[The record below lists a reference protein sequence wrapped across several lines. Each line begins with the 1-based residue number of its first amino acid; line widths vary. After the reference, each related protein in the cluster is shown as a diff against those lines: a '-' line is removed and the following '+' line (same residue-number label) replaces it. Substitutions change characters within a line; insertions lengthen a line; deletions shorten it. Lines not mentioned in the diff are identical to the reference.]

1 LAAFSASSATRYF
14 LLALMSLS
22 FKIEVKIRKF
32 KKVSETTEAT
42 GEIRL
47 IGQDME
53 HFEVPASILVRV
65 LGGLQQI
72 VYLLAAT
79 QEDVTI
85 NQRFRL
91 SSDIQQRYTLR
102 CQVPKAGSYAI
113 PITLKPNTGSQLS
126 FLTEHQKILDGVQQF
141 LLSLTDS
148 GLGNIKDY
156 FPDHRFRNLALR
168 EARKFLPK
176 ADENWSLGFSVV
188 GKEEVF
194 VTNKSIS
201 FIDEHLTQDTLE
213 DEIMTV
219 TGELV
224 KIDFEKRVISLKYSA
239 NHREIECI
247 YLEELE
253 NSLIENRR
261 QMIQVTGKFTIDNKG
276 ILSKLTDVSRIE
288 PLDLSYIRLQEVS
301 FNSKTLI
308 FNTPLVLQPKL
319 DEESKQLLIVE
330 DSNIGLDVFAY
341 TREDLIHE
349 INDQVMMMWEE
360 YAQADPNVL
369 ASDARQLQK
378 KLLNAI
384 KEVKNV

>member
-1 LAAFSASSATRYF
+1 M
-14 LLALMSLS
+14 LALIPLS
-22 FKIEVKIRKF
+22 FKIEVKIGKF
-32 KKVSETTEAT
+32 KKVSEAKEAT

-47 IGQDME
+47 TGQDME
-53 HFEVPASILVRV
+53 HFEVPALILVRV

-102 CQVPKAGSYAI
+102 CQVPQAGSYAI

-126 FLTEHQKILDGVQQF
+126 FLTEHQKILDDVRQF
-141 LLSLTDS
+141 LLSLSDS
-148 GLGNIKDY
+148 GLGNINKY
-156 FPDHRFRNLALR
+156 FPDRSFRNLALR
-168 EARKFLPK
+168 EVRKFLPK

-188 GKEEVF
+188 GKKEVF

-201 FIDEHLTQDTLE
+201 FIDEYLTQDTLE
-213 DEIMTV
+213 DEIMTI

-224 KIDFEKRVISLKYSA
+224 KIDFEKRTISLKYLA

-261 QMIQVTGKFTIDNKG
+261 QMIQITGKFTVDKNG
-276 ILSKLTDVSRIE
+276 NLSKLTDVSRIE

-301 FNSKTLI
+301 FDSKKLI
-308 FNTPLVLQPKL
+308 FNTPLVLQPQL
-319 DEESKQLLIVE
+319 DEESKQLLMVE

-341 TREDLIHE
+341 TREELIHE

-360 YAQADPNVL
+360 YAQADPNLL
-369 ASDARQLQK
+369 ASDARQLK
-378 KLLNAI
+378 EKLLNAI

>member
-1 LAAFSASSATRYF
+1 
-14 LLALMSLS
+14 M
-22 FKIEVKIRKF
+22 
-32 KKVSETTEAT
+32 SETTEAT

-47 IGQDME
+47 TGQDME
-53 HFEVPASILVRV
+53 HFEVPALILVRV

-102 CQVPKAGSYAI
+102 CQVPQAGSYAI
-113 PITLKPNTGSQLS
+113 PITLKPNTDSQLS
-126 FLTEHQKILDGVQQF
+126 FLTEHQKILDDVRQF
-141 LLSLTDS
+141 LLSLSDS
-148 GLGNIKDY
+148 GLANIKDY

-194 VTNKSIS
+194 VTNKSIN

-276 ILSKLTDVSRIE
+276 NLSKLTDVSRIE
-288 PLDLSYIRLQEVS
+288 PLDLSYIRIQEVA
-301 FNSKTLI
+301 FDSKKLI
-308 FNTPLVLQPKL
+308 FNTPLVLQPQL
-319 DEESKQLLIVE
+319 DEESKQLLMVE

-349 INDQVMMMWEE
+349 INDQVIMMWEE
-360 YAQADPNVL
+360 YAQADSNVL

-384 KEVKNV
+384 KEVKNASV